1 MPGFWLFPLCY
12 QIISI
17 SWGPTYVPQI
27 QTNAFDDY
35 KLNVTA
41 LRKHEEQARFSPL
54 RRLTTCITGCSLGLS
69 EFLHKITNMI
79 LLCFHSPCFKKSEA
93 CLRSSE
99 TGGSLVILILAPSTN
114 HTSAGNRRF
123 IGLASSGPSGR
134 RAIPVRI
141 LVMASNL
148 GGALQNFGSHDIPRH
163 TPDGSEL
170 STFFLDPRRPLHP
183 LHQSFTYEPKQI
195 LWHLKSKPLGTAQI
209 STAWFVAFYDP

>member
-1 MPGFWLFPLCY
+1 M
-12 QIISI
+12 
-17 SWGPTYVPQI
+17 
-27 QTNAFDDY
+27 
-35 KLNVTA
+35 KLTVIRN
-41 LRKHEEQARFSPL
+41 
-54 RRLTTCITGCSLGLS
+54 RRLFSDPNFGPETT
-69 EFLHKITNMI
+69 K
-79 LLCFHSPCFKKSEA
+79 
-93 CLRSSE
+93 
-99 TGGSLVILILAPSTN
+99 

-148 GGALQNFGSHDIPRH
+148 GGALQNFGAHDIPRH

-209 STAWFVAFYDP
+209 STAWFVAFYDPWIPWILLQSHVVICYRLEWLEEAPKIALHWRKHNDTLFRDSPAISRRLLSTVRIHGVPCGPFFHELIPSLYHHCLFTMHKAG